1 LNTPSVLVYLD
12 DLIYNKRSTQRAVL
26 RRNLIEELTILKAIP
41 LENTD
46 SAGCPTAIAIAI
58 RYCKVSGS
66 KRKVSFP
73 EKRKEEK

>member
-1 LNTPSVLVYLD
+1 MNTPSVLVYLD

-46 SAGCPTAIAIAI
+46 SAGCPTAIAI